1 MKNFIRSLIALMAL
15 TGSLGSAFAQA
26 TAAAGTAANG
36 EKKAAMCIGC
46 HGIPDYKASFPEV
59 YRVPKIAGQNA
70 AYIVSALG
78 EYKKDGRK
86 HPTMHAIAVSL
97 SDADMAD
104 LAAFYS
110 GEAKSDPVPA
120 ALTGTVPAAVGAL
133 LQKGNCAS
141 CHGANFSTP
150 IDPSYPKLA
159 GQHPDYLL
167 TALKEYKTEKNPKVG
182 RSNPIMAGMA
192 KPFTNAEL
200 KVLADY
206 IGSLPT
212 ELKTVP
218 QSRFR

>member
-15 TGSLGSAFAQA
+15 AGSLGEVMAQA
-26 TAAAGTAANG
+26 AGDAASG

-70 AYIVSALG
+70 AYIASALG
-78 EYKKDGRK
+78 EYKKDSRK
-86 HPTMHAIAVSL
+86 HPTMHAIALSL

-110 GEAKSDPVPA
+110 AEAKSDPVPA
-120 ALTGTVPAAVGAL
+120 ALAGTVPAAVGAL
-133 LQKGNCAS
+133 LQKGNCAA

-150 IDPSYPKLA
+150 IDPAYPKLA

-182 RSNPIMAGMA
+182 RNNPIMSGMA
-192 KPFTNAEL
+192 KPFSNAEL